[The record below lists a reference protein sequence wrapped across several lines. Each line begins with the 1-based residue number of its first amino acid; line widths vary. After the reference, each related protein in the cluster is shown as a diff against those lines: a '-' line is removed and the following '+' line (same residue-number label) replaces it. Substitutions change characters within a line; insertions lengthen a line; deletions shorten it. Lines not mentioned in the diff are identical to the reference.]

1 MSLVPIIYTSLILFF
16 GLLLIVTTISYL
28 SFKAR
33 GKSNPVIEAEIR
45 KREIKQPASIVK
57 RVPIDPSVYNKQ
69 VSSNNIHRA
78 QNIDS
83 THRPL
88 ILPGDYFQ
96 NEQTVNKKDYRES
109 RSEITI
115 NYDERRGMSKPPK
128 TFMQR
133 SRIEVMNENEKYRTN
148 EGDRVYKKTSRAK
161 YLNDLS
167 QFNILSFYSDNNI
180 DNDFV
185 AVTANAVSSNHIA

>member
-45 KREIKQPASIVK
+45 KREIRNPAPIVR
-57 RVPIDPSVYNKQ
+57 RVAIDPSIYSKQ
-69 VSSNNIHRA
+69 VNSTNRSRTQSIA
-78 QNIDS
+78 S
-83 THRPL
+83 THSPI

-96 NEQTVNKKDYRES
+96 NEQTVNKNGNRER
-109 RSEITI
+109 RSDNTI
-115 NYDERRGMSKPPK
+115 NYEERNRMSQQTK
-128 TFMQR
+128 TYLQR

-148 EGDRVYKKTSRAK
+148 EGDRVNKKTSRAK

-167 QFNILSFYSDNNI
+167 QFNILNFYSDNNV

-185 AVTANAVSSNHIA
+185 AITANAASSSHFA

>member
-33 GKSNPVIEAEIR
+33 GKSNPVIEAEIK
-45 KREIKQPASIVK
+45 KREIRHPAPIVR
-57 RVPIDPSVYNKQ
+57 RVAIDPSIYNKQ
-69 VSSNNIHRA
+69 VIANNSSRT

-83 THRPL
+83 AHSPV
-88 ILPGDYFQ
+88 ILPRDYFQ
-96 NEQTVNKKDYRES
+96 NEQAINKNGGRER
-109 RSEITI
+109 RSDNTI
-115 NYDERRGMSKPPK
+115 NYEERNRIYKQPK
-128 TFMQR
+128 TYLQR

-185 AVTANAVSSNHIA
+185 AVTANAASSSHIA